1 MMSRVEIMKTY
12 KLFING
18 AFVRSESGR
27 SYEIK
32 NSKGKFLANP
42 AQASRKDLR
51 DAVSAAKTAFIGWSE
66 ATAYNRGQILYR
78 IAEMLEGRRDQFVSE
93 IIAQSG
99 VTQKIAN
106 SEVSQAIDLWVWYA
120 GWSDKL
126 SSVGGN
132 QNQIAAQFY
141 NFTTPEPLG
150 AIAIFPNQK
159 AKSASGTLLNIVASL
174 APVICAGNTA
184 ILIAPQSAPLT
195 AMSLAEVLAT
205 SDLPAGVANILTG
218 KSEELVSWVGSHMEI
233 DGVDCSGL
241 SNSDQVAIKVSG
253 AENLKRIHKFSD
265 DKSTERILK
274 FMEQKTVWQPI
285 GI

>member
-32 NSKGKFLANP
+32 NSKNKFLANP

-51 DAVSAAKTAFIGWSE
+51 DAVSAAKNAFTGWSE
-66 ATAYNRGQILYR
+66 ATGYNRGQILYR
-78 IAEMLEGRRDQFVSE
+78 IAEMLEGRREQFITE
-93 IIAQSG
+93 ITLQSG
-99 VTQKIAN
+99 VSRKQADL
-106 SEVSQAIDLWVWYA
+106 EVSQAIDLWVWYA
-120 GWSDKL
+120 GWCDKL
-126 SSVGGN
+126 SSICGN
-132 QNQIAAQFY
+132 QNQIAASFY

-150 AIAIFPNQK
+150 TVAIFPSQK
-159 AKSASGTLLNIVASL
+159 SKSGTLIAIVAAL

-184 ILIAPQSAPLT
+184 ILIAPQTSPLT

-218 KSEELVSWVGSHMEI
+218 KSAELISWVGSHMEI

-241 SNSDQVAIKVSG
+241 SKADQVATKVSG
-253 AENLKRIHKFSD
+253 AENLKRIHKFTEE
-265 DKSTERILK
+265 KSTERILK